1 LKAEV
6 LAIRKQI
13 AAGATGT
20 LSERIKDDG
29 RISEVRARFY
39 AGQER
44 ALRVKPYILHKAQ
57 RTEDMFTYVEGSEE
71 FLSGDDDT
79 FTFPVSVGVQY
90 DDELKV
96 WYQNTSSFEYT
107 LVLDIVI
114 IYTEGEY

>member
-1 LKAEV
+1 MKAEV
-6 LAIRKQI
+6 LAIRKEV
-13 AAGATGT
+13 AAGAQGE
-20 LSERIKDDG
+20 LVERIKDDG

-57 RTEDMFTYVEGSEE
+57 RVEDIFTYVEGSET

-79 FTFPVSVGVQY
+79 FTFPVSVSVQY
-90 DDELKV
+90 DDEIRV
-96 WYQNTSSFEYT
+96 WYENTSAFQYT